1 MLDRQHEINT
11 HRQIR
16 RTCPCD
22 SPKHSQ
28 DHKVW
33 SPLSPRIDYS
43 GDSASDNLG
52 AVAILD
58 TLPPQSVPDVTE
70 LAQLNMLVADLRKEL
85 IDMPE
90 GREKDRAVAD
100 VGAMLS
106 SSTSECA
113 IDC

>member
-1 MLDRQHEINT
+1 M
-11 HRQIR
+11 
-16 RTCPCD
+16 
-22 SPKHSQ
+22 
-28 DHKVW
+28 
-33 SPLSPRIDYS
+33 
-43 GDSASDNLG
+43 
-52 AVAILD
+52 
-58 TLPPQSVPDVTE
+58 TE
-70 LAQLNMLVADLRKEL
+70 LAQLNMLVADLHKEL